1 MKIYIERKPKEPKQK
16 KPRKPKKQKVMSVG
30 THKRTVVTLWVLLV
44 ISLTFGIYK
53 NFTAIDRHTVHEKEV
68 IETKVVDTNAIE
80 SFTKKFIQAYYTWEN
95 DKDALEQRTTKI
107 NQFLTPEL
115 QELNIDTVRSDIPT
129 SSSVSDFMIWAVEK
143 AGEDTYTV
151 LYSVSQTIKEEDD
164 TKGISSNYR
173 ITVHQDEENN
183 LVVTQNPTFW
193 SIPKQSD
200 YEPEKMENDNT
211 VDTDTENEI
220 KEFLETF
227 FKLYPTATES
237 ELAYYLKGN
246 TLPIIDK
253 EYVFSEL
260 IDSVFQREGEQFKV
274 YLSAKYL
281 DDVSKATHVVQY
293 ELILEKADNWKI
305 VDVK

>member
-44 ISLTFGIYK
+44 ISLVFGIYK
-53 NFTAIDRHTVHEKEV
+53 NFTAIDQHTVHEKEV

-80 SFTKKFIQAYYTWEN
+80 SFTKKFIQTYYTWEN

-115 QELNIDTVRSDIPT
+115 QELNIDTIRADIPT

-143 AGEDTYTV
+143 EREDTYTV
-151 LYSVSQTIKEEDD
+151 LYTVKQSIKEEDE

-173 ITVHQDEENN
+173 ITVHQDKKGN

-200 YEPEKMENDNT
+200 YEPEKMESDNT
-211 VDTDTENEI
+211 VDSDTENEI
-220 KEFLETF
+220 KEFLEIF

-237 ELAYYLKGN
+237 ELAYYVKGN

-260 IDSVFQREGEQFKV
+260 VDPVFQREGEQFKV
-274 YLSAKYL
+274 YLSVKYL
-281 DDVSKATHVVQY
+281 DDVSKATHAVQY
-293 ELILEKADNWKI
+293 ELILEKQDNWKI

>member
-1 MKIYIERKPKEPKQK
+1 
-16 KPRKPKKQKVMSVG
+16 
-30 THKRTVVTLWVLLV
+30 
-44 ISLTFGIYK
+44 
-53 NFTAIDRHTVHEKEV
+53 VHEKEV

-237 ELAYYLKGN
+237 ELAYYVKGN

>member
-237 ELAYYLKGN
+237 ELAYYVKGN